1 MTGFLPTLSGTGD
14 YPLRNYQSEALE
26 SVETAF
32 AAGKRRVAVVIPT
45 GGGKTVVFAHLI
57 ARQPAGTRVLVLAH
71 RSELVDQAA
80 AKIRDICPDRR
91 VGVVRNVENDHTAD
105 VVVAMVQT
113 ISSAQRLQQITPF
126 DLIIVDEAH
135 HATATTY
142 RTVLDHF
149 TDARAVGVSA
159 TLARSDKSSLGD
171 VWEEVAYRIDILDL
185 IEHDPPYLCDVR
197 GVRVHATG
205 MDLRGVKSSAGDYN
219 VADLE
224 QTMSDAGAWAATAD
238 AYVKLAPE
246 RRGIV
251 FTPTVASAHTVSDL
265 LVERGIVAE
274 AVDGTTPKEDR
285 EAILARFQTG
295 QTQVVANCGVL
306 TEGFDNPAI
315 SCVAIAR
322 PTRSPVLYTQMA
334 GRGLRLFPGKTECL
348 ILDLVGATEDN
359 KLCTLADLTGHD
371 VDEVTEGE
379 SLREAHQLKKIQ
391 TVTFTPYLGEL
402 TTEEINLFG
411 QSKVVWPE
419 WNGVRYIDLGKVNGT
434 IYIAPSTQP
443 GTFAVILRNRST
455 GAEMVANSATSFTAA
470 LRHAEKVAKEHG
482 GQLVRRDAAWRDSS
496 RRATDKQL
504 MMLRRF
510 GVANPDPALTT
521 AAASAFISAFVVAGD
536 FSRHPPHSS
545 PSGDPR

>member
-1 MTGFLPTLSGTGD
+1 MTGFLPTLSRTGD

-26 SVETAF
+26 SVENAF
-32 AAGKRRVAVVIPT
+32 ATGKRRVAVVIPT

-57 ARQPAGTRVLVLAH
+57 GRQPVGTRVLVLAH

-91 VGVVRNVENDHTAD
+91 VGIVRNVEDDHTAD

-113 ISSAQRLQQITPF
+113 ISSGRRLTRVAPF

-142 RTVLDHF
+142 RAVLDHF

-185 IEHDPPYLCDVR
+185 IEHNPPYLCDVR

-205 MDLRGVKSSAGDYN
+205 MDLRGVKSSGGDYN
-219 VADLE
+219 VAELE
-224 QTMSDAGAWAATAD
+224 QEMTDAGAWAATAD
-238 AYVKLAPE
+238 AYMKLALD

-274 AVDGTTPKEDR
+274 AVDGTTPREDR
-285 EAILARFQTG
+285 EAILSRFQTG

-371 VDEVTEGE
+371 VDQVGEGE
-379 SLREAHQLKKIQ
+379 SLREAHRLKKIE

-402 TTEEINLFG
+402 TTEEVNLFG
-411 QSKVVWPE
+411 LSKVVWPE

-434 IYIAPSTQP
+434 IYIAPSKQP
-443 GTFAVILRNRST
+443 GMFEVILRNRST
-455 GAEMVANSATSFTAA
+455 GVEMTSQDGCSFTAA
-470 LRHAEKVAKEHG
+470 LRHAEKVAKDHG
-482 GQLVRRDAAWRDSS
+482 GQLVRRDAPWRDSS

-510 GVANPDPALTT
+510 GVANPDPTLTT

-536 FSRHPPHSS
+536 FTRHPPRNETG
-545 PSGDPR
+545 GDRR